1 MDQTVPTREQ
11 AQEAEEAAGRPDALR
26 LPHER
31 AGLNSLHFGAALQR
45 MYEER

>member
-1 MDQTVPTREQ
+1 MDQTSPDRLEQ
-11 AQEAEEAAGRPDALR
+11 QEAEEAAGRPDALR

-45 MYEER
+45 LYEER

>member
-1 MDQTVPTREQ
+1 MDQTSPDRLGQ
-11 AQEAEEAAGRPDALR
+11 QEAEEASGRPDALR
-26 LPHER
+26 LSHER

>member
-1 MDQTVPTREQ
+1 MNQTPPDRLEH
-11 AQEAEEAAGRPDALR
+11 QEAEEASGRPDALR

-45 MYEER
+45 LYEER